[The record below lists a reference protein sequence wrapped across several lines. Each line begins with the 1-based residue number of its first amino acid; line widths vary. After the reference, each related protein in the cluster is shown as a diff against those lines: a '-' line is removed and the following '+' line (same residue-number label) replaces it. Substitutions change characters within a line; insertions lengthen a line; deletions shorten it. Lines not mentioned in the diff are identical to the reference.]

1 MWLPLM
7 RSPVRFASGAA
18 CALLLAASLALA
30 PDASAQPSAELT
42 LEDLD
47 ALSDLTTDETGGLA
61 FARDLAGDGRYLEAL
76 AAIERVLASHP
87 RSSEGLLLH
96 ARYLCLIDDP
106 QGGLVEIEVL
116 RERDHDPA
124 ELAATRATCEA
135 RQGD

>member
-1 MWLPLM
+1 MPLTPM
-7 RSPVRFASGAA
+7 RQWKGAA
-18 CALLLAASLALA
+18 CALLLAATLASG
-30 PDASAQPSAELT
+30 ASAQSPAELT
-42 LEDLD
+42 FEELD
-47 ALSDLTTDETGGLA
+47 ALSDLATDEAGGLA
-61 FARDLAGDGRYLEAL
+61 FARDLADGGRYLEAL

-87 RSSEGLLLH
+87 RSPEGLLLH

-106 QGGLVEIEVL
+106 QGGLVEMEVL